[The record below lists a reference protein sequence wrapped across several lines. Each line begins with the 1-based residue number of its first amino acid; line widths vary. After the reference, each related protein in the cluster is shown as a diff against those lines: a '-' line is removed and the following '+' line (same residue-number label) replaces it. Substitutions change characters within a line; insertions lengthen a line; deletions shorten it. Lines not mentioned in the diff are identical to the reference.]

1 MKTKFLALLFI
12 SLSIIAFVLYY
23 TLPHS
28 FASNDQVIVIDAGH
42 GGKDPGT
49 TSVTGTY
56 EKDIV
61 LTIAFYVEE
70 ALKER
75 GYHVVMTRTD
85 DSFIPLNE
93 RVAIAAR
100 ANAQLFI
107 SLHANALTTQPDLRG
122 LQVLYYPDELG
133 KNATISETF
142 AHNLSNHLQIPNRGA
157 IARKDL
163 VVLRDT
169 PMTSLLI
176 ETGFLTNEQEAK
188 LLEQSSYQ
196 KKIARAIANTIE
208 LTINKREEDAF

>member
-1 MKTKFLALLFI
+1 MKTKFLAALFVT
-12 SLSIIAFVLYY
+12 LSIVAFILYY

-28 FASNDQVIVIDAGH
+28 FASNDQIIVIDAGH

-75 GYHVVMTRTD
+75 GYQVIMTRTD

-93 RVAIAAR
+93 RVAIATR

-107 SLHANALTTQPDLRG
+107 SLHANALTTKPDIYG

-133 KNATISETF
+133 KNKAISESF
-142 AHNLSNHLQIPNRGA
+142 IDSLSTSLKIPNRGA
-157 IARKDL
+157 IARNDL

-169 PMTSLLI
+169 SMTSLLI
-176 ETGFLTNEQEAK
+176 ETGFLTNEKEAK
-188 LLEQSSYQ
+188 LLEQPSYQ
-196 KKIARAIANTIE
+196 KKMARAIANTIE
-208 LTINKREEDAF
+208 QTVKKREEDAF